1 MGQDFCSHGFFLLE
15 RGRARHAVDAN
26 RDQGVALQDVHHLE
40 AGFVVVENGLV
51 AEPFE
56 RRELAAVGGKRG

>member
-1 MGQDFCSHGFFLLE
+1 M
-15 RGRARHAVDAN
+15 DAN
-26 RDQGVALQDVHHLE
+26 RDEGVAFQDVHHLE

-56 RRELAAVGGKRG
+56 RRELAAVAGKRR

>member
-1 MGQDFCSHGFFLLE
+1 M
-15 RGRARHAVDAN
+15 DAN
-26 RDQGVALQDVHHLE
+26 RDESVAFQDVHHLE

-56 RRELAAVGGKRG
+56 RRELAAVAGKRR